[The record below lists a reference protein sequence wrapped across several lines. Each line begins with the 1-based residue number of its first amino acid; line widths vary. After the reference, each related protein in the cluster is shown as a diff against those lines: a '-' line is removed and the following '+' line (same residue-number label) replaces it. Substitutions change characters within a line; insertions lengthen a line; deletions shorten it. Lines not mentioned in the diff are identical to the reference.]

1 MKARVRVWDLPTRLF
16 HWALVMAVIG
26 LVITGNV
33 GGLWI
38 EWHYRLGQFVM
49 SLLLF
54 RLAWGVL
61 GGHWSRFANFVRGPI
76 TIWRYWRGQTP
87 PAVGHNP
94 LGAGSVLL
102 FLVLLST
109 QVVTGLLSDD
119 EIAFYGPWSPLV
131 SAEWVSWATNYH
143 QNIGKFLLLILIA
156 MHLLAMVFYAFV
168 RRKNLVP
175 AMVHGDKY
183 LSPLIT
189 ASSDTTAR
197 RVLACVIWLICAGL
211 VLWTTALS

>member
-16 HWALVMAVIG
+16 HWALVTAVIG
-26 LVITGNV
+26 LAITGNL

-38 EWHYRLGQFVM
+38 EWHYRLGQFVL

-54 RLAWGVL
+54 RLIWGVL
-61 GGHWSRFANFVRGPI
+61 GGHWSRFANFVRGPV
-76 TIWRYWRGQTP
+76 TMWRYWRGQTP

-94 LGAGSVLL
+94 LGAWSVML
-102 FLVLLST
+102 FLALLSA

-119 EIAFYGPWSPLV
+119 EIAFYGPWS
-131 SAEWVSWATNYH
+131 AWVSGDWVAWATDYH
-143 QNIGKFLLLILIA
+143 QNFGQFFLLALIVL
-156 MHLLAMVFYAFV
+156 HLLAMAFYAWI
-168 RRKNLVP
+168 RRKNLIP

-183 LSPLIT
+183 LSPLTT

-197 RVLACVIWLICAGL
+197 RVLALVVWLVCAGL
-211 VLWTTALS
+211 VALTTAL